1 LAEDPSAEAIEER
14 ARKLEHGGE
23 GHEGL
28 TEDRAASRRAA
39 KQMLRESEE
48 RIADPATTD
57 RSEDD
62 AIRRSSEDTV

>member
-1 LAEDPSAEAIEER
+1 MTEEPSEEAIEER

-28 TEDRAASRRAA
+28 RDDRDASRRAA
-39 KQMLRESEE
+39 KQILRESEE
-48 RIADPATTD
+48 RIADSATTE

-62 AIRRSSEDTV
+62 VIRRSSEDTV

>member
-1 LAEDPSAEAIEER
+1 LAEEPSAEAIEER
-14 ARKLEHGGE
+14 ARTLEHGGE

-28 TEDRAASRRAA
+28 RDNRDASRRAA
-39 KQMLRESEE
+39 EQILRESEE

>member
-1 LAEDPSAEAIEER
+1 LAEEPSAEAIEER
-14 ARKLEHGGE
+14 ARTLEQGGE

-28 TEDRAASRRAA
+28 RDNRDASRRAA
-39 KQMLRESEE
+39 EQILRESEE

>member
-1 LAEDPSAEAIEER
+1 MTEEPSEEAIEER

-28 TEDRAASRRAA
+28 RDDRDASRRAA
-39 KQMLRESEE
+39 KQILRESEE
-48 RIADPATTD
+48 RIADSVTTE

-62 AIRRSSEDTV
+62 VIRRSSEDTV

>member
-1 LAEDPSAEAIEER
+1 MPEDPSAEAIEER

-28 TEDRAASRRAA
+28 TEDRDASRRAA
-39 KQMLRESEE
+39 EQILRESEE
-48 RIADPATTD
+48 RIADPATTE

-62 AIRRSSEDTV
+62 AIRRSSEDTI